1 MPGFPT
7 VPSLE
12 VNFVGVGGIVRY
24 TEELEQQKKGEKGMT
39 ICGESLGGGGGV
51 FFCFFLI
58 FGTVGCVN
66 SFESLFSMMSINS
79 ILA

>member
-39 ICGESLGGGGGV
+39 ICGESLGGGGV
-51 FFCFFLI
+51 FFFVFF
-58 FGTVGCVN
+58 
-66 SFESLFSMMSINS
+66 
-79 ILA
+79 